1 MGGGSWADRRARR
14 FGRPLRGAVAPHP
27 AGARSLGLGF
37 RRPDHRPAP
46 RPGRRAD
53 RRPRPLRPAAMDR
66 RRLRESSL
74 SRACR
79 GLCRPRRRAL
89 PGPCLLVHA
98 AERAAHHGVV
108 LRQARL
114 VAAFPAR
121 LARIRLDHDGG
132 LPRHRAN
139 RRNARRRRS
148 RDRRGPCR
156 RDRPFRSRRSGSQRR
171 GAAATGDRVPGSR
184 PRQRAPCRGSPALRL
199 ADRQRSRGGR
209 PRLVSRARDR
219 LARRRHEPLPHVHA
233 EAAPARCGR
242 AAADTDALCVGRPR
256 VAARPALL
264 RTLRRAALRLR
275 DGIRRLARPP
285 PGLARRLCRGHPRAA
300 PGGRSGL
307 RLYVVAALRP
317 RRLGLSPGPTAAGGL
332 PPADGPVGRRPG
344 ARRRPGAGSNAP
356 RRRLSR
362 SRCRRERLGRSPRN
376 GGTSLCRTRLERLG
390 GTMDCAMFRSFFL
403 AGFEGSTGYNRHGRW
418 FDQVAATGH
427 DKTVE
432 RDYRDLAALGI
443 HAARETVRWPLV
455 DRGGG
460 YDFSSLAPFVEA
472 ARRNRVEVIWDL
484 FHYGYPRDVDLWSD
498 RFPERFADYCHAVAR
513 HIARESR
520 GTPYFTPVNEPSFM
534 AYAGG
539 EKGLFAPHGEER
551 GWELKIALV
560 RAAIAGIDAIRSV
573 CPDARIVNVDPLCR
587 VACPEGRPELAE
599 EARDFNERLVFQA
612 WDMLAGRL
620 MPELGG
626 SRDHLDIV
634 GINYYW
640 TNQWEWRILL
650 VDGKIPPLGED
661 DRRRLPLRELV
672 GSVWER
678 YRSEII
684 ISETSHIGDRRGAWL
699 GEVAAEVEAL
709 LRQGEPQR
717 GVYVYPILGM
727 PEWHDPDIWTPMGL
741 WDPVCH
747 REPCGDRLV
756 CQPMLDALH
765 AARYLDALAAG
776 YRQVAAE

>member
-1 MGGGSWADRRARR
+1 
-14 FGRPLRGAVAPHP
+14 
-27 AGARSLGLGF
+27 
-37 RRPDHRPAP
+37 
-46 RPGRRAD
+46 
-53 RRPRPLRPAAMDR
+53 
-66 RRLRESSL
+66 
-74 SRACR
+74 
-79 GLCRPRRRAL
+79 
-89 PGPCLLVHA
+89 
-98 AERAAHHGVV
+98 
-108 LRQARL
+108 
-114 VAAFPAR
+114 
-121 LARIRLDHDGG
+121 
-132 LPRHRAN
+132 
-139 RRNARRRRS
+139 
-148 RDRRGPCR
+148 
-156 RDRPFRSRRSGSQRR
+156 
-171 GAAATGDRVPGSR
+171 
-184 PRQRAPCRGSPALRL
+184 
-199 ADRQRSRGGR
+199 
-209 PRLVSRARDR
+209 
-219 LARRRHEPLPHVHA
+219 
-233 EAAPARCGR
+233 
-242 AAADTDALCVGRPR
+242 
-256 VAARPALL
+256 
-264 RTLRRAALRLR
+264 
-275 DGIRRLARPP
+275 
-285 PGLARRLCRGHPRAA
+285 
-300 PGGRSGL
+300 
-307 RLYVVAALRP
+307 
-317 RRLGLSPGPTAAGGL
+317 
-332 PPADGPVGRRPG
+332 
-344 ARRRPGAGSNAP
+344 
-356 RRRLSR
+356 
-362 SRCRRERLGRSPRN
+362 
-376 GGTSLCRTRLERLG
+376 
-390 GTMDCAMFRSFFL
+390 MDCAMFRSFFL

-427 DKTVE
+427 DRTVE

-455 DRGGG
+455 NRGGR

-484 FHYGYPRDVDLWSD
+484 FHYGYPRDVDLWSES
-498 RFPERFADYCHAVAR
+498 FPERFADYCHAVAR
-513 HIARESR
+513 YIARESR
-520 GTPYFTPVNEPSFM
+520 GTHYFTPVNEPSFM

-587 VACPEGRPELAE
+587 VACPEGRPDLAE

-626 SRDHLDIV
+626 SRDHLDMV

-640 TNQWEWRILL
+640 TNQWEWRIPL

-661 DRRRLPLRELV
+661 DRRRLPLRDLV
-672 GSVWER
+672 RSVWER
-678 YRSEII
+678 YGSEII

-699 GEVAAEVEAL
+699 REVAVEAEAL
-709 LRQGEPQR
+709 LLEGVPLR
-717 GVYVYPILGM
+717 GVCVYPILGM